1 MSFTQKSLLIC
12 PPDHFDVIY
21 EINAWMNVEQKPN
34 HSIAREQWHQYEN
47 ILAMLD
53 FDLYYLEP
61 QLGVPDLV
69 FTANHGLVRG
79 NKVVL
84 AKMKHQERQLEEPYY
99 SKWFQDAGLEI
110 YTPQKGFY
118 EGEGDSFIIGDTLY
132 YGHGFRSE
140 TPVAEEIK
148 DFLGLSKIIYVKLTD
163 PYFYHFD
170 TCFTPLGKDLVM
182 LYEGAIASESLAAI
196 KQEMEVIS
204 VSKEEAHRFCCNAV
218 VSGKDIVMPE
228 GCFQVYLELANRGY
242 SPYQVQ
248 LNQYLKA
255 GGAAKCLCL
264 KLYND
269 LS

>member
-21 EINAWMNVEQKPN
+21 EINAWMSVDQKPEQAV
-34 HSIAREQWHQYEN
+34 AREQWHQYEN
-47 ILAMLD
+47 VLAMLD
-53 FDLYYLEP
+53 FDLYYLRPEP
-61 QLGVPDLV
+61 GVPDLV
-69 FTANHGLVRG
+69 FTANHGLIRG

-84 AKMKHQERQLEEPYY
+84 ATMKHPERQLEAPFY
-99 SKWFQDAGLEI
+99 SKWFEDAGLET
-110 YTPQKGFY
+110 YTPKSGFY

-132 YGHGFRSE
+132 YGYGFRSE
-140 TPVAEEIK
+140 KSVAEEIK

-170 TCFTPLGKDLVM
+170 TCFAPLGQDLAM
-182 LYEGAIASESLAAI
+182 LYESAIEPESLAEI
-196 KQEMEVIS
+196 KKNLEVIS

-218 VSGKDIVMPE
+218 VGGKDVVMPE
-228 GCFQVYLELANRGY
+228 GCFKVYLELANRGFN
-242 SPYQVQ
+242 PYQVQ

-264 KLYND
+264 KLSN
-269 LS
+269 